1 MLSRMTIRTRLLVV
15 AAVPAVA
22 LAAATLLLRSGAPA
36 SRAMLATAVAGV
48 GVVAALA
55 LAISVARSIT
65 APLAQLGDAAERASH
80 LQNLVEALR
89 RPGGG
94 DKDLALTP
102 VGLPAGGEIGS
113 VAQAFDEFQ
122 GAAARLAVGQAALL
136 NKTVAEKGT
145 VEVFVNLARRMQG
158 LVDHQIEFLDGL
170 EAEEQD
176 PETLENLFRL
186 DQLATRV
193 RRNAESLL
201 TLAGAASARSWERPL
216 AMSDVIRAGMAEVED
231 IGRVDLLLDDNA
243 AMLGNVAADAAHLLS
258 ELLEN
263 ATRWSPPDTRVEV
276 SGTPAAGGYAVTI
289 EDRGIG
295 MAEDALAEANHILTG
310 PPLAEA
316 TVARSLGLV
325 VAGRLA
331 RRLGIVVRLAS
342 AGTGGIVA
350 KVLVPPTLMVAA
362 DDTIGLDEITA
373 GSARALPFALARQ
386 EKRAR
391 ISSQRKRGPR
401 PVPGSQQAGEAT
413 ITQLPEPHRAE
424 PPAAVEPEPGSHWLD
439 AMPDEG
445 EWRAADAESHWTD
458 APAPAE
464 PAWPAADVEWPAAEQ
479 SWSPAATEQSW
490 PAAEHSWPADSV
502 ADEARADDW
511 STPAMAGTAAAE
523 PVAPVEPE
531 LPVREPAAFMA
542 SEPAWPAAVAEEP
555 LPAPDAADAGPVVVE
570 PVPVAAPGVAEVA
583 AEPEPMRTPVAADPV
598 PVAADPVLGS
608 APAPMWEPAVHAAPV
623 RVAETVQ
630 PAAPPARQQAGV
642 TDVPALPVRPR
653 RPAPVAEPVAAA
665 GAPAVHEPVVAPA
678 PPAPQAP
685 AQFVAAAPPPVREPQ
700 YPPPPPTQPYAPP
713 AQAAGPVH
721 EPVVAA
727 ATPPVPETAP
737 APGPP
742 TSIRPTPS
750 VRPARFAATP
760 SRSLAGAAPQRATEP
775 SVEAKEDE
783 YRRHLE
789 RATAA
794 GLVRRIPKASLP
806 KDTGGGA
813 KRAPKTGGDAPVVE
827 RLPDEVRSLLSSY
840 RSGVQR
846 GRADGPSDDQRTT
859 TPQEQP

>member
-1 MLSRMTIRTRLLVV
+1 MTIRTRLLVV

-22 LAAATLLLRSGAPA
+22 LAMTTFLLLSGAPSSKA
-36 SRAMLATAVAGV
+36 TLAMAVAAA
-48 GVVAALA
+48 GVVVAVTLA
-55 LAISVARSIT
+55 MSVSRTIT
-65 APLAQLGDAAERASH
+65 TPLARLGDAAERASH
-80 LQNLVEALR
+80 LQTLVEALR

-94 DKDLALTP
+94 EQDLALMP
-102 VGLPAGGEIGS
+102 VGLPPGDEIGD
-113 VAQAFDEFQ
+113 VAKAFDEFQ

-176 PETLENLFRL
+176 PDTLENLFRL

-201 TLAGAASARSWERPL
+201 TLAGAASTRSWERPL

-231 IGRVDLLLDDNA
+231 IARVELLLDDNA

-258 ELLEN
+258 ELIEN
-263 ATRWSPPDTRVEV
+263 ATRWSPPDTRVDV

-295 MAEDALAEANHILTG
+295 MAPEALAEANHILTG

-331 RRLGIVVRLAS
+331 RRLGIVVRLAAS
-342 AGTGGIVA
+342 GSGGIIA

-362 DDTIGLDEITA
+362 DGSIDLEEVVA
-373 GSARALPFALARQ
+373 GPARSLPFALARQ

-391 ISSQRKRGPR
+391 ISSQRSRGPR
-401 PVPGSQQAGEAT
+401 PVPGSQPAEAT
-413 ITQLPEPHRAE
+413 ITQI
-424 PPAAVEPEPGSHWLD
+424 PASRRPQPVAPVEPVQRESHWLQP
-439 AMPDEG
+439 A
-445 EWRAADAESHWTD
+445 
-458 APAPAE
+458 APAE
-464 PAWPAADVEWPAAEQ
+464 PGWPAAEAERWTEPFGSVPSVEPEMVVAEDAWAPAEQ
-479 SWSPAATEQSW
+479 SWSPNEAEWPAADLSW
-490 PAAEHSWPADSV
+490 PAAAV
-502 ADEARADDW
+502 ADQVPVPDGWPIPAVRDSFATEPVVVPEPAELAVRERAPVADDLAAV
-511 STPAMAGTAAAE
+511 PAPWEPAVPPAPVRAAE
-523 PVAPVEPE
+523 PARPIAP
-531 LPVREPAAFMA
+531 PASAQ
-542 SEPAWPAAVAEEP
+542 PAWQPAVAEEP
-555 LPAPDAADAGPVVVE
+555 GSPHRQPVVAEEPGSPHRQSVVADVPTLPAPAPPHRQPVV
-570 PVPVAAPGVAEVA
+570 A
-583 AEPEPMRTPVAADPV
+583 
-598 PVAADPVLGS
+598 
-608 APAPMWEPAVHAAPV
+608 
-623 RVAETVQ
+623 
-630 PAAPPARQQAGV
+630 
-642 TDVPALPVRPR
+642 DVPTLPVRPP
-653 RPAPVAEPVAAA
+653 RPAPAVEPPAAA
-665 GAPAVHEPVVAPA
+665 APRPMQVPSVREQFVAPA
-678 PPAPQAP
+678 PP
-685 AQFVAAAPPPVREPQ
+685 VR
-700 YPPPPPTQPYAPP
+700 
-713 AQAAGPVH
+713 

-727 ATPPVPETAP
+727 TPNRPPGLQAAPASETPP
-737 APGPP
+737 
-742 TSIRPTPS
+742 SIRPTPT
-750 VRPARFAATP
+750 VRPARFAASA
-760 SRSLAGAAPQRATEP
+760 SRPLAAAAPQRATVP

-794 GLVRRIPKASLP
+794 GLVRRVPKASLP

-813 KRAPKTGGDAPVVE
+813 KRAPKTGGDEPVVE

-846 GRADGPSDDQRTT
+846 GRADGPSADQQTT